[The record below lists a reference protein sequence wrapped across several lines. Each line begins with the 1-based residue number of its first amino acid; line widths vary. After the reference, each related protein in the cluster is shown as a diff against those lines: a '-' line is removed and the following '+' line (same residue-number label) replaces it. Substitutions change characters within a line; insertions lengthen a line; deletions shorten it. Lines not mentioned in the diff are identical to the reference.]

1 MELVQL
7 FGDVDDFC
15 GEFEKFFN
23 SQALPDKKR
32 KRNRKFKLSL
42 SELEIKDT
50 SLVTYSRNF
59 LTRDFS

>member
-42 SELEIKDT
+42 SEIVTIIIYFT
-50 SLVTYSRNF
+50 STLLRPN
-59 LTRDFS
+59 R